1 MPRTPPTAPSRE
13 RAVPHRRVPV
23 AALVLGAVLGAAA
36 TAGLCELGVLPLGTP
51 TAQEPG
57 AVRDAAPPT
66 GALEVPEACW
76 ELAGVS
82 VEAVDLARRTA
93 ESIAQARARDLVP
106 VLERLEELDP
116 RVRELAA
123 SCDPPRAVRP

>member
-1 MPRTPPTAPSRE
+1 MPRTPAPSRE
-13 RAVPHRRVPV
+13 RERTRPRRWVPV
-23 AALVLGAVLGAAA
+23 ATLVVGAVLGAAT
-36 TAGLCELGVLPLGTP
+36 TAGLVELGVLPLGAP
-51 TAQEPG
+51 AAQDPG
-57 AVRDAAPPT
+57 AVRDAAPP
-66 GALEVPEACW
+66 GEVPEVPEACR
-76 ELAGVS
+76 ELAEVS

-123 SCDPPRAVRP
+123 SCDLPQVG